1 VIKEYLEL
9 FRVFFVIGAALFG
22 GGYAMMPVLDRE
34 LIKKR
39 KWITMDEVMDYFTIA
54 QITPGIIAVN
64 VATFVGCK
72 RKGAAGGIIATFGI
86 ILPGIIVMFVISTFI
101 RRFNEYDI
109 VRRAFTGI
117 RVAVCAL
124 ILDTLIKLS
133 KGVTRNFKSIAVSAC
148 AFALSVF
155 FKISPVTIIIGA
167 GLAGFLFFRSGAKE
181 KPL

>member
-22 GGYAMMPVLDRE
+22 GGYAMMPALDRE
-34 LIKKR
+34 LIRKR
-39 KWITMDEVMDYFTIA
+39 KWITADEVMDYFTIA

-72 RKGAAGGIIATFGI
+72 RKGAAGGVIATFGI
-86 ILPGIIVMFVISTFI
+86 ILPGIILMLAVSTFI
-101 RRFNEYDI
+101 RRFSDYDI

-124 ILDTLIKLS
+124 ILDTFVKLG
-133 KGVTRNFKSIAVSAC
+133 KGIARNFKSIAVSAC
-148 AFALSVF
+148 AFALSAF
-155 FKISPVTIIIGA
+155 FKISPVTIIICA
-167 GLAGFLFFRSGAKE
+167 GLAGFLFFRGGAKE